1 MENDQARSLNAA
13 EEISFST
20 QQQLQNQIG
29 ESSNAYTRGS
39 PVDKIGERK
48 PVITS
53 SSAASTGNCKCLV
66 LKCSKNIAHVNVSL
80 LRQK

>member
-66 LKCSKNIAHVNVSL
+66 LKYSKNII
-80 LRQK
+80 